1 MYYFKIVHFR
11 IASYTVFYK
20 APFHPFSISV
30 LYIYMHDPNVQKL
43 NYNNNT
49 RKMCK
54 SIDWFL

>member
-30 LYIYMHDPNVQKL
+30 LYIYMHDPNVQEAKL
-43 NYNNNT
+43 
-49 RKMCK
+49 
-54 SIDWFL
+54 